1 MKNKKIIASIL
12 AASLLLSSFSGAFLS
27 YAKSEATQKDTSNNT
42 NEVASEFEKAPTP
55 SVTELKPELN
65 DKKTVTKAVLPAVKP
80 SSKIIYKST
89 EIGDSTQE
97 DIYNID
103 GDDVDELLEQ
113 GFTIKDLFKADEIAN
128 TILEDPKNLL
138 KMKKETGKTLDEVKD
153 MILEERKQIVIE
165 DIKTNHEKEYNK
177 LVEKELTEDEIISMI
192 SYIDRNELQL
202 TDSLI
207 KEYKNSG
214 DKKFKEKKDT
224 LSKEYKT
231 KYKLSDKDS
240 VGLTDEKLDALEKI
254 SEMTGK
260 PMKEL
265 LKNFDRGTN

>member
-1 MKNKKIIASIL
+1 MKNKKIIASVL
-12 AASLLLSSFSGAFLS
+12 AASLLLSSFSGVFLS
-27 YAKSEATQKDTSNNT
+27 YAKSGATPKDTSNNT
-42 NEVASEFEKAPTP
+42 NEIASEFEKAPTP
-55 SVTELKPELN
+55 SVTELKPEEN
-65 DKKTVTKAVLPAVKP
+65 DKKIVTKAELEPVKP

-128 TILEDPKNLL
+128 SILEDPKNLL
-138 KMKKETGKTLDEVKD
+138 NMKKETGKTLDEVKD
-153 MILEERKQIVIE
+153 MILEERKQVVIE
-165 DIKTNHEKEYNK
+165 DIKKEHGKEFNK
-177 LVEKELTEDEIISMI
+177 LVEKGLTEDEIISMI
-192 SYIDRNELQL
+192 SYLDRNDLKL

-207 KEYKNSG
+207 EEYKNSG
-214 DKKFKEKKDT
+214 DKILKEKKDT
-224 LSKEYKT
+224 LSKEYKK
-231 KYKLSDKDS
+231 KYNLSAKDL
-240 VGLTDEKLDALEKI
+240 VGLTDETLDALEKI